1 MLLNGA
7 GRDIP
12 LMENNG
18 SFSVDVSF
26 RLDLH
31 HMD

>member
-12 LMENNG
+12 LMENDG
-18 SFSVDVSF
+18 YFPVDVSF
-26 RLDLH
+26 RLHLH
-31 HMD
+31 HVD